1 MRLLID
7 THLLLWAGAQK
18 ARVAASA
25 ARLMDEAENEV
36 FFSAASIWEIA
47 IKQRM
52 ESEGPVVNARLFRQN
67 LLAAG

>member
-47 IKQRM
+47 IK
-52 ESEGPVVNARLFRQN
+52 
-67 LLAAG
+67 